1 MTVTTGIVL
10 LLIIEPFDLLSIAFE
25 SISAIATVG
34 LSMGITSSL
43 SYLGKVIIIS
53 LMYLGRIGPLT
64 LMLSLGRK
72 QSGKKGQDISYPA
85 ADILIG

>member
-1 MTVTTGIVL
+1 MTD
-10 LLIIEPFDLLSIAFE
+10 PFDLLSNAFE

-43 SYLGKVIIIS
+43 STIGKVIIIS

-64 LMLSLGRK
+64 LMLSINRK
-72 QSGKKGQDISYPA
+72 QSSKKGQDISYPA